1 LTEVRVRANE
11 SFERALRRFK
21 RMVEKEGTLRQ
32 LREHKEYEKP
42 SDKRRKKRGKEKA
55 GGAKRY

>member
-1 LTEVRVRANE
+1 MTEVRVRANE
-11 SFERALRRFK
+11 SLERALRRFK

-32 LREHKEYEKP
+32 LRDHKEYEKP
-42 SDKRRKKRGKEKA
+42 SDKRRKKRGKGKV